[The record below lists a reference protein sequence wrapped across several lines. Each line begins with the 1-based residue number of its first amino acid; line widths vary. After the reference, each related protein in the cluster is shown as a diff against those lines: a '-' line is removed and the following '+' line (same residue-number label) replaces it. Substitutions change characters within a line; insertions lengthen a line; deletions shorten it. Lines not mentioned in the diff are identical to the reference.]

1 MGTGA
6 VWDTTAEFSRDV
18 TFWNVTQ
25 SNTAKG
31 MTKRTLYIRCNYSA
45 GEKYWE
51 RALKFEFLGKIA
63 ARFSAKICRNS

>member
-31 MTKRTLYIRCNYSA
+31 MTKRTSYIRCNY
-45 GEKYWE
+45 
-51 RALKFEFLGKIA
+51 LKFEKMENVAGKNE
-63 ARFSAKICRNS
+63 F